1 MVKELWQ
8 ILFTSKTKLL
18 FMKQTVIAL
27 LLVVGMS
34 FVASAQSPKI
44 IAHRGAWKNTESPQ
58 NSIAAL
64 RHAIDQGVWGAEFD
78 VHLTKDDV
86 LVVNHDQD
94 FLGIDIATSTYEEL
108 LRKSL
113 PNGEKIPTA
122 EEYLREGLKQK
133 KTKMVFEIKS
143 NKLGVERTLKATELS
158 YQLVKK
164 FKAEKDVVFI
174 AFSYPA
180 CLKLRELDSKVK
192 VQYLNGDKT
201 PSQLKQDKIYELDYN
216 LGVLK
221 KHPEYVAE
229 AKKLGIKTNVW
240 TVNKEEDMKYFIEQ
254 GVDFITTDEP
264 ELLKTVL
271 KK

>member
-1 MVKELWQ
+1 ML
-8 ILFTSKTKLL
+8 
-18 FMKQTVIAL
+18 M
-27 LLVVGMS
+27 MS
-34 FVASAQSPKI
+34 MAFVASAQSPKI
-44 IAHRGAWKNTESPQ
+44 IAHRGAWKNTNSPQ

-64 RHAIDQGVWGAEFD
+64 QHAIDQKVWGSEFD

-94 FLGIDIATSTYEEL
+94 FYGIDIATSTYQEL
-108 LRKSL
+108 LAKTH

-143 NKLGVERTLKATELS
+143 SKLGVERTLKTTELS
-158 YQLVKK
+158 YQLAKK
-164 FKAEKDVVFI
+164 LKAEKKIIFI

-201 PSQLKQDKIYELDYN
+201 PAQLKADKIFELDYN

-221 KHPEYVAE
+221 KNPVYVAE

-240 TVNKEEDMKYFIEQ
+240 TVNTEEDMNYFVDQ

-264 ELLKTVL
+264 EKLKELLK
-271 KK
+271 K

>member
-1 MVKELWQ
+1 MKKYSITIV
-8 ILFTSKTKLL
+8 FFLL
-18 FMKQTVIAL
+18 CMAITA
-27 LLVVGMS
+27 M
-34 FVASAQSPKI
+34 AQVPKV
-44 IAHRGAWKNTESPQ
+44 IAHRGAWKNTNSPQ

-64 RHAIDQGVWGAEFD
+64 RHAIDQKVWGSEFD

-86 LVVNHDQD
+86 LVVNHDQG
-94 FLGIDIATSTYEEL
+94 FYGIDIATATYQEL
-108 LRKSL
+108 LAKTH

-133 KTKMVFEIKS
+133 KTTMVFEIKS

-158 YQLVKK
+158 YQLAKK
-164 FKAEKDVVFI
+164 LKVEKKIVFI

-192 VQYLNGDKT
+192 IQYLNGNKT
-201 PSQLKQDKIYELDYN
+201 PTQLKQDKIFELDYN

-221 KHPEYVAE
+221 KHPEYVSE
-229 AKKLGIKTNVW
+229 AKKLDVKTNVW
-240 TVNKEEDMKYFIEQ
+240 TVNTEEDMKYFIDQ

-264 ELLKTVL
+264 EKLNELLK
-271 KK
+271 K